1 MSPRIFRKGTERVF
15 VWMGSDRHLKPLTP
29 GGEAYAVHPPFY
41 SGELIEIFQYSI
53 FIVSLIKYHL
63 AAVQVKFRLI
73 NHPGLQ

>member
-29 GGEAYAVHPPFY
+29 GGEAYPVHPPFY
-41 SGELIEIFQYSI
+41 SEELIEICHYSI
-53 FIVSLIKYHL
+53 FVVSFIKHHP

-73 NHPGLQ
+73 NHDGLQ